1 MVKAVIVF
9 VDVNGKKLDR
19 GSEERD
25 RDSLKF
31 KVQRS
36 MFGCRSSS
44 PKVRIVG
51 R

>member
-25 RDSLKF
+25 RDLTF

-36 MFGCRSSS
+36 MFQVSLLTIG
-44 PKVRIVG
+44 PIVG